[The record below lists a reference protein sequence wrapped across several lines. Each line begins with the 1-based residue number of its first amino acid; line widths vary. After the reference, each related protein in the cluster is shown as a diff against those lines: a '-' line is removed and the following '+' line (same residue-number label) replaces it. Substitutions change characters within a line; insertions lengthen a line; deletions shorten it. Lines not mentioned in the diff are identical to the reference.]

1 LISDDTRDAMSGAL
15 DLREELF
22 LDGATHYTM
31 LFQPYTQRWIHLLND
46 DRWWRG

>member
-1 LISDDTRDAMSGAL
+1 LISDDTRDAMAGTL

-31 LFQPYTQRWIHLLND
+31 LFQPHALKWIHLLND
-46 DRWWRG
+46 DSWWRG